1 MATGSTAQMGSAQE
15 AGRPQPQTTVEA
27 SGGPFIRHSQPGY
40 APIYNVTGGAFGG
53 ILTQPLVARPG
64 YFRSFRVTHSLTTGG
79 TLTSGTLQPDAP
91 FNLNSLI
98 QLKDAFGTPLIVAPG
113 YEASQLIPTFSGGF
127 GTPGDQ
133 TNIGANLPSN
143 AAISPTTGA
152 GQFSYA
158 LPLEFAKAYGVLSAA
173 NASLLPTLQF
183 NYNSVTAMFSASVTG
198 TSPTIG
204 TQLDT
209 SFYWLPEGVAVEPPG
224 LGTTRQWILQ
234 QANPTIPASGS
245 ARIQFPRLGGYLDT
259 IIIELRNNAGS
270 NARDGAYFPG
280 GAATVAGTTSRLQ
293 LYVDGVPM
301 VDATMGEWY
310 DNMAIEFGLLPA
322 QIGWSS
328 AAAGSYPNN
337 VAPTYANQNLGGVI
351 AMSRKTSL
359 SSTNLGLLDTG
370 EAYLSTN
377 PGTLLELNFA
387 PAGPGTGGTAATAS
401 VLVGQIVPTGAV
413 IQGLPEV

>member
-1 MATGSTAQMGSAQE
+1 MAAGTTAQTAPAQE

-27 SGGPFIRHSQPGY
+27 AGGPFIRHSQPGR

-64 YFRSFRVTHSLTTGG
+64 YFRNFRVTHTTTTGG

-91 FNLNSLI
+91 FNLNALI
-98 QLKDAFGTPLIVAPG
+98 QLKDAFGTPLIVCPG
-113 YEASQLIPTFSGGF
+113 YEAAQLIPTLSGGF
-127 GTPGDQ
+127 GLLNG
-133 TNIGANLPSN
+133 TNVGANLPSN
-143 AAISPTTGA
+143 AAFSPTTGV

-183 NYNSVTAMFSASVTG
+183 NYNSVTAMFSGSVTG

-204 TQLDT
+204 TQVDT
-209 SFYWLPEGVAVEPPG
+209 DFYWLPEGVAVEPPG

-234 QANPTIPASGS
+234 QANPAIPASTA
-245 ARIQFPRLGGYLDT
+245 ARVQFPRLGGYLDT
-259 IIIELRNNAGS
+259 IAIEMRDSTAARN
-270 NARDGAYFPG
+270 
-280 GAATVAGTTSRLQ
+280 GTYWPSRLQ

-301 VDATMGEWY
+301 IDSTMGEVF
-310 DNMAIEFGLLPA
+310 DDMAIGFGLTAA
-322 QIGWSS
+322 QIGWGSS
-328 AAAGSYPNN
+328 GAGSLPAA
-337 VAPTYANQNLGGVI
+337 VTPTYANQNLGGVV
-351 AMSRKTSL
+351 AFSRKTSL
-359 SSTNLGLLDTG
+359 NQVSLGLLDTG

-377 PGTLLELNFA
+377 PGTLLEANFA
-387 PAGPGTGGTAATAS
+387 PSGAGSNSPATAS
-401 VLVGQIVPTGAV
+401 ILVGQIVPTGAV